1 MIFSN
6 TSSARLGALV
16 IAVSSCSAVAQTADC
31 TIVDDSVQ
39 RLACYDKNAGRMPT
53 AKSSEAVTNA
63 STVNASPAASASETA
78 ARSVGVIVDRRAESD
93 STRRRTLAD
102 SWDLDP
108 ANGRPPFELRSYKPM
123 YLLATTYTSHTN
135 RQPTS
140 AQESNSLG
148 SPLDVKST
156 EAQFQ
161 ISFKT
166 KLWDNIFRNNGSLW
180 VGYTQSSRWQI
191 YNSKLS
197 RPFRETDYEPE
208 AVFAL
213 RTPYDIAGWQGRMT
227 SLAVVHQSNGRALP
241 LSRSWNRVV
250 AQFGLEKDDWLLL
263 VRPWWRIP
271 ENRADDD
278 NPGLENYV
286 GRGELIIAKRYG
298 GQTFSLQARHSLR
311 GGENSRGSVKLDW
324 SLPLSGYLKA
334 HFSLFSGY
342 GESLI
347 DFNHRQTLIGAGIS
361 LVEWQ

>member
-1 MIFSN
+1 MTLYN
-6 TSSARLGALV
+6 TSSARLGVLA

-31 TIVDDSVQ
+31 AIVDDGVQ
-39 RLACYDKNAGRMPT
+39 RLACYDKNFGRKPT
-53 AKSSEAVTNA
+53 AKSGETVTNA
-63 STVNASPAASASETA
+63 LAVKPSPGASASETTA
-78 ARSVGVIVDRRAESD
+78 HSVGVIADRRADTD
-93 STRRRTLAD
+93 SKLRRTLTD

-123 YLLATTYTSHTN
+123 YLLATTYTSKTN

-140 AQESNSLG
+140 AQEANSLG
-148 SPLDVKST
+148 SPLDLKST
-156 EAQFQ
+156 ETQFQ

-166 KLWDNIFRNNGSLW
+166 KLWDNIFNDNGSLW

-208 AVFAL
+208 IVFAL
-213 RTPYDIAGWQGRMT
+213 RTPYEIAGWQGRMS
-227 SLAVVHQSNGRALP
+227 SLAVVHQSNGRELP

-263 VRPWWRIP
+263 VRPWWRIR
-271 ENRADDD
+271 ENRVDDD
-278 NPGLENYV
+278 NPGLENYI

-334 HFSLFSGY
+334 HLSLFSGY